1 MKNYGHR
8 IIGTLFKKREERAA
22 ICAEL
27 ASRREADRDHRDIR
41 VFETGLSPEQFG
53 DYQQGSGVAAQ
64 EEEGQRLIAI
74 AKKQGLFI
82 DKSEW
87 ENFGDRKRLP
97 SGESIVYLTEDEK
110 EVIKL
115 RSPFAKSVIKRLYAR
130 DALYEHVMHNILF
143 PNTYYRFMGITQDA
157 RGVRF
162 VLTQKY
168 FADIYEIPTQE
179 EIDRYL
185 IEGLGLT
192 PEERYYYGNE
202 YLAVTD
208 VSADGDNVLTDGKCL
223 YFIDPII
230 RFKKPAPKVCSHY
243 YVELLKKNNT

>member
-1 MKNYGHR
+1 MKKYGHR
-8 IIGTLFKKREERAA
+8 IIEALFKKREERTA

-27 ASRREADRDHRDIR
+27 VSRREANRDLRDIR
-41 VFETGLSPEQFG
+41 VFEIGLSPEQFG
-53 DYQQGSGVAAQ
+53 DYQQGSGAAAQ
-64 EEEGQRLIAI
+64 EEEGLRLIAI

-82 DKSEW
+82 DKSTW

-97 SGESIVYLTEDEK
+97 SGESIVFLK
-110 EVIKL
+110 NNGRSVVKL
-115 RSPFAKSVIKRLYAR
+115 RNPFAKSVIKRLYAR
-130 DALYEHVMHNILF
+130 DALYEHVIHNILF

-157 RGVRF
+157 GGVRF

-168 FADIYEIPTQE
+168 FADTYGIPTQE

-185 IEGLGLT
+185 IAGLGLK

-208 VSADGDNVLTDGKCL
+208 VSADSDNVLTDGKCL

-230 RFKKPAPKVCSHY
+230 RFKKPALMVYNHY
-243 YVELLKKNNT
+243 YFELLK